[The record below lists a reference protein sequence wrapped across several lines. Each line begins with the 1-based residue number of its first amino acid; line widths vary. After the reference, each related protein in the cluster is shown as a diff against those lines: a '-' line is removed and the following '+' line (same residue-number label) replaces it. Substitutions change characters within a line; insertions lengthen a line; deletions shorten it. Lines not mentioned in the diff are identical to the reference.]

1 MKLKELRN
9 LHNLKQ
15 IEVANMLNVGQT
27 TYSGY
32 EKGIIMPSIQN
43 LIILADYYNV
53 SLDYLFGISNFMNEN
68 EKMPLSEEIE
78 LFKQAENLYKLC
90 NDYLENAKG
99 DIYKIKRDLELY
111 REEKFNTNL
120 NN

>member
-15 IEVANMLNVGQT
+15 IEVANMLNIGQT

-53 SLDYLFGISNFMNEN
+53 SLDYLCGHKTEIIDTSSYNSIAKNIVKKLPKLTSNNISRLDAFCDG
-68 EKMPLSEEIE
+68 LIE
-78 LFKQAENLYKLC
+78 SQQ
-90 NDYLENAKG
+90 
-99 DIYKIKRDLELY
+99 
-111 REEKFNTNL
+111 
-120 NN
+120 